1 MNKHDDFTQ
10 FNPDKTEKLLW
21 SYSGNYRRNCQV
33 YFPFPHTSVHLKLFM
48 SPLLFKKII
57 SPQS

>member
-33 YFPFPHTSVHLKLFM
+33 YFPFCAHVGALEVIYESTF
-48 SPLLFKKII
+48 I
-57 SPQS
+57 